1 MAQVRTISAIIA
13 EATSNTAGS
22 TTRGRLDVRGDD
34 GGYVHIKLTNG
45 GTGPTIAATASI
57 LVADTDGTQPAAASA
72 GADWKTVVSGIS
84 AGTAVNAVREY
95 VWYYGPGVAHLEVE
109 VTGNTGQAVTCEA
122 TAFRYVY

>member
-22 TTRGRLDVRGDD
+22 TTRSRLDVRGDD

-45 GTGPTIAATASI
+45 GTGPTTQAEARI

-72 GADWKTVVSGIS
+72 GTDWKTVVSGIT
-84 AGTAVNAVREY
+84 AGTIANAVREY
-95 VWYYGPGVAHLEVE
+95 VWYYGPGMTHLEVE
-109 VTGNTGQAVTCEA
+109 VTGNTGQTVTCEA